1 VEQGG
6 EVLRREARLITEKD
20 GPEAR
25 QPHAHAAFVGFGH
38 RRCIHD
44 DAKRQRAGQSGP
56 RRESFVPTSHGQIEA
71 TAAWLRDLIELGQ
84 AVSTMAM
91 QAVAHDFL
99 PVWLL
104 GHVTSVIIHKR
115 I

>member
-1 VEQGG
+1 M
-6 EVLRREARLITEKD
+6 R
-20 GPEAR
+20 
-25 QPHAHAAFVGFGH
+25 
-38 RRCIHD
+38 
-44 DAKRQRAGQSGP
+44 
-56 RRESFVPTSHGQIEA
+56 QIEA
-71 TAAWLRDLIELGQ
+71 TAAWLCDLIELGQ

-104 GHVTSVIIHKR
+104 GHATSVIIHKR

>member
-1 VEQGG
+1 MVTPPSSALAIVGAFMTRPNASAPAKAG
-6 EVLRREARLITEKD
+6 PDGNRLFLRFI
-20 GPEAR
+20 R
-25 QPHAHAAFVGFGH
+25 QIKA
-38 RRCIHD
+38 I
-44 DAKRQRAGQSGP
+44 
-56 RRESFVPTSHGQIEA
+56 
-71 TAAWLRDLIELGQ
+71 AAWLCDLIELGQ

-104 GHVTSVIIHKR
+104 GHATSVIIHKR